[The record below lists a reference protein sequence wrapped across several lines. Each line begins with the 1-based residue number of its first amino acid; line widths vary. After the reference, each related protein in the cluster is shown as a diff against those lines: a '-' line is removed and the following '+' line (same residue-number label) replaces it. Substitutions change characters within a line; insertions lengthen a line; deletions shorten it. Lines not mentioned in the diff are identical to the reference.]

1 MRLSVAAENRG
12 SREEQALKI
21 YDSLCNEFITADR
34 YVISFPNWNLTAPPV
49 LVSYMLAVIRA
60 GKAFRY
66 TEQGSEGLLHNKK
79 VMLVVSSGGITSG
92 TQPKETCTAITW
104 LKNLFLVC
112 GVCDVQ
118 VLYCEGIEQTPG
130 QAEEIITAAIQD
142 ARQQGAVWDAK
153 AGE

>member
-1 MRLSVAAENRG
+1 
-12 SREEQALKI
+12 
-21 YDSLCNEFITADR
+21 
-34 YVISFPNWNLTAPPV
+34 
-49 LVSYMLAVIRA
+49 
-60 GKAFRY
+60 
-66 TEQGSEGLLHNKK
+66 
-79 VMLVVSSGGITSG
+79 MLVVSSGGITSG

-118 VLYCEGIEQTPG
+118 VLYCEGIEQTPS